1 MEQIAE
7 AYVNT
12 EKAVLGR
19 WPWLVAVKWA
29 TDSIGLPILLVL
41 FGMGVWVGWVPSP
54 FLDMAKVMVEHN
66 QQTTQIVELLVANQR
81 EIRANQM
88 TLQRL
93 LPAK

>member
-19 WPWLVAVKWA
+19 WPWLAAVKWA

-54 FLDMAKVMVEHN
+54 FLDMTKAMIEHN
-66 QQTTQIVELLVANQR
+66 QQTVQMVELLIANQKDIR
-81 EIRANQM
+81 ETQ
-88 TLQRL
+88 LVL
-93 LPAK
+93 HKLVKPP